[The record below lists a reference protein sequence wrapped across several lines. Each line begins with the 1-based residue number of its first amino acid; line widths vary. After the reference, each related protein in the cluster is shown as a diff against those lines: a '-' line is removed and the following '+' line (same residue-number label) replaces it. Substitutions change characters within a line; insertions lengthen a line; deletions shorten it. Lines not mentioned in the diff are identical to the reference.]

1 MHAKLFPQRCPY
13 FHEISE
19 TRTFKIT
26 LQWAGR
32 KEWNFRI
39 KVKIRVRPLFA
50 LARAIQFPPTSD
62 NHENKSIYWGP
73 QEAGGH
79 NIRYC
84 KLLFML
90 TSAAGGPSTVID
102 TKCSPLNNTSP
113 STRFSSFSTP
123 LLLFDFIFL
132 NSSQSP
138 SIKFM
143 CLSKAKNEPIN
154 TRPSCRVHLMR

>member
-1 MHAKLFPQRCPY
+1 MH
-13 FHEISE
+13 
-19 TRTFKIT
+19 TFKIT

-32 KEWNFRI
+32 KDWNFRI
-39 KVKIRVRPLFA
+39 KVKISVRPHSLS
-50 LARAIQFPPTSD
+50 LQELPTSD
-62 NHENKSIYWGP
+62 NHENKLIYWGP
-73 QEAGGH
+73 QEPGGH

-102 TKCSPLNNTSP
+102 TKCSPLNSTSP
-113 STRFSSFSTP
+113 NTRFSSFSTP

-143 CLSKAKNEPIN
+143 CLSKAKKEPIN